1 MPFLRFR
8 KCIRWSRRLF
18 SAPLKMRRVPEKAVS
33 GTEYACRAQKG
44 FLGYATHFQCAKR
57 LRSEVI
63 RHKRRVTSS
72 LSRLFR
78 YCLKKQTFLKNI
90 FILLFMFVNTKG
102 KSPSLTA
109 RFKNYLVWL
118 DLVQPLF
125 FTMLLFSIRV
135 VSFVVI
141 PQRINEQ

>member
-1 MPFLRFR
+1 M
-8 KCIRWSRRLF
+8 
-18 SAPLKMRRVPEKAVS
+18 
-33 GTEYACRAQKG
+33 
-44 FLGYATHFQCAKR
+44 
-57 LRSEVI
+57 
-63 RHKRRVTSS
+63 
-72 LSRLFR
+72 
-78 YCLKKQTFLKNI
+78 KNI

-102 KSPSLTA
+102 KSPSRMA

>member
-1 MPFLRFR
+1 
-8 KCIRWSRRLF
+8 
-18 SAPLKMRRVPEKAVS
+18 
-33 GTEYACRAQKG
+33 
-44 FLGYATHFQCAKR
+44 
-57 LRSEVI
+57 
-63 RHKRRVTSS
+63 
-72 LSRLFR
+72 
-78 YCLKKQTFLKNI
+78 
-90 FILLFMFVNTKG
+90 MFVNTKG